1 MYILTSK
8 QITEVSNVE
17 KEEKEEI
24 RRVDRDSKL
33 VKMHTHGWHASN
45 KELVAFPEEAG
56 RNKMDLPSGKA

>member
-33 VKMHTHGWHASN
+33 VKMHTHGGS
-45 KELVAFPEEAG
+45 
-56 RNKMDLPSGKA
+56 SGKGWVLAQ